1 MEKNQTLL
9 PPRSIAVLLCLV
21 GLLIAVFFWT
31 QHRTVRNEGSN
42 QNHGIARME
51 KEHEGASSQQ
61 THSDTAII
69 SGSGRRNSIGV
80 SCPYPTCDTNDML
93 ILNEQYATLEPRLR
107 ASIILSIERIDEH
120 PEIGPA
126 ILKDWEYY
134 QTTLR
139 ELGRESEYLSF
150 LAGMPNSY
158 RMKPELLS
166 AYAASL
172 DQDGRSIEAEEILKQ
187 SLQWF
192 PQSEELLETYATWL
206 SFQGENRAREA
217 DFYSH
222 RRSHTDFQF
231 QQ

>member
-1 MEKNQTLL
+1 MEKSRSLNSFCSMTVL
-9 PPRSIAVLLCLV
+9 PCLV
-21 GLLIAVFFWT
+21 GLLIAVVFWT

-42 QNHGIARME
+42 QNHGISRME

-93 ILNEQYATLEPRLR
+93 ILNEQYDTLEPRLR

-172 DQDGRSIEAEEILKQ
+172 DQDGRSIEAEEIFKQ

-192 PQSEELLETYATWL
+192 PESDELLDTYATWL
-206 SFQGENRAREA
+206 SFQGENRAREPN
-217 DFYSH
+217 FY
-222 RRSHTDFQF
+222 
-231 QQ
+231 

>member
-1 MEKNQTLL
+1 M
-9 PPRSIAVLLCLV
+9 PVLLCLA
-21 GLLIAVFFWT
+21 GLFIAVVFWA
-31 QHRTVRNEGSN
+31 QHSTVRNENNN
-42 QNHGIARME
+42 QNQGISRIE
-51 KEHEGASSQQ
+51 KVHEGASSQR
-61 THSDTAII
+61 TYSETAFI
-69 SGSGRRNSIGV
+69 SGSGRRNRIGV
-80 SCPYPTCDTNDML
+80 SCPYPSCDTNDML

-107 ASIILSIERIDEH
+107 ASIILSIEKIDEH

-166 AYAASL
+166 AYAATL

-192 PQSEELLETYATWL
+192 PESDELLDIYATWL

-222 RRSHTDFQF
+222 RRSHADFQF

>member
-1 MEKNQTLL
+1 M
-9 PPRSIAVLLCLV
+9 PVLLCLA
-21 GLLIAVFFWT
+21 GLFIAVAFWA

-61 THSDTAII
+61 THSETAII
-69 SGSGRRNSIGV
+69 SGSGMRNSIGV

-107 ASIILSIERIDEH
+107 ASIILSIEKIDEH

-166 AYAASL
+166 AYAARL

-192 PQSEELLETYATWL
+192 PESDELLDTYATWL
-206 SFQGENRAREA
+206 SFQDENRAREA

-222 RRSHTDFQF
+222 RRSHVDFQF